1 MLEFRDV
8 TFRYKE
14 DDDYIMKNLNFKVEK
29 GQFVSIIGPSGC
41 GKSTIFRLLNGL
53 EKPESG
59 EILVDGKDIST
70 LKDYCAFMPQKD
82 LLFPWR
88 TIEENI
94 SLPMEIKKV
103 PKKERHKKCVEFLKE
118 VGLLDYINKYPRDLS
133 GGMKQ
138 RVSFGRTILTG
149 SDILLLDEPFS
160 ALDYLTRMDMQE
172 WILSQWRN
180 LKKTIIFITHDV
192 EEALFL
198 SDTIY
203 IINEKPFCK
212 MDRVDIGNGENK
224 TRDFLKQEEIIYL
237 KERLINN
244 LRLRE
249 GRI

>member
-14 DDDYIMKNLNFKVEK
+14 DDDYIMKNLNFKIEK

-103 PKKERHKKCVEFLKE
+103 PKKERHKKCIEVLKE

>member
-103 PKKERHKKCVEFLKE
+103 PKKERHQRCVEVLKE

>member
-103 PKKERHKKCVEFLKE
+103 PKKERHKKCVEVLKE

-224 TRDFLKQEEIIYL
+224 TRDFLKQEEIISL

>member
-1 MLEFRDV
+1 
-8 TFRYKE
+8 
-14 DDDYIMKNLNFKVEK
+14 
-29 GQFVSIIGPSGC
+29 
-41 GKSTIFRLLNGL
+41 
-53 EKPESG
+53 
-59 EILVDGKDIST
+59 
-70 LKDYCAFMPQKD
+70 
-82 LLFPWR
+82 
-88 TIEENI
+88 
-94 SLPMEIKKV
+94 
-103 PKKERHKKCVEFLKE
+103 
-118 VGLLDYINKYPRDLS
+118 
-133 GGMKQ
+133 
-138 RVSFGRTILTG
+138 
-149 SDILLLDEPFS
+149 
-160 ALDYLTRMDMQE
+160 MDMQE

>member
-103 PKKERHKKCVEFLKE
+103 PKKERHKKCVEVLKE

-224 TRDFLKQEEIIYL
+224 TRDFLKQEEIIFL

>member
-103 PKKERHKKCVEFLKE
+103 PKKERHKKCVEVLKE